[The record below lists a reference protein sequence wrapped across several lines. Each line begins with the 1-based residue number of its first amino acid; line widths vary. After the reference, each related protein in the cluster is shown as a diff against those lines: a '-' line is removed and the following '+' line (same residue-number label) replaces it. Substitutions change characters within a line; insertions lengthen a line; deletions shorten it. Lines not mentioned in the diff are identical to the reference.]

1 MPDKENEELPNP
13 WAGPPRDDAENPPPP
28 ISAIAGRSR
37 QVVSSPPAEVVSGP
51 GASEER
57 PIDTNPGSLSQRL
70 AKTPADE
77 VDSLERVGVLDTQ
90 LQSEDAGRQQP
101 IAKIGGRSARQSIEP
116 GAADDWPDA
125 GLLLANE
132 QTFLSWI
139 RTSATLMLAGV
150 LLASFATDFDENL
163 KQVVSV
169 ALISIGMF
177 CGVFGWLAWRRN
189 LTAIQRGRQAAT
201 ARLLGLL
208 ALAIIIV
215 GAALVAG
222 IWLATQ

>member
-28 ISAIAGRSR
+28 VSAIAGRSR
-37 QVVSSPPAEVVSGP
+37 QVVSPPPSEVALETD
-51 GASEER
+51 ASEVL
-57 PIDTNPGSLSQRL
+57 PTDTTPGSLSQRL
-70 AKTPADE
+70 ARTPANE

-90 LQSEDAGRQQP
+90 LQPEAASQQTVISEPSTGTSGQTKKVVVA
-101 IAKIGGRSARQSIEP
+101 E
-116 GAADDWPDA
+116 DWPDA